1 MKVKSIDLG
10 EDEMPVGATV
20 HLSLEELILICSI
33 SGKISPR
40 TMRDSY
46 GDEYIPAMHE
56 LYDGTAN
63 IFNRFYDDGID
74 EALPWNKKILL
85 TLMRTDVKTDL
96 EELDEY
102 LKLHGIK
109 S

>member
-10 EDEMPVGATV
+10 EDEMPTGATV
-20 HLSLEELILICSI
+20 HLTLEELTLICSLM
-33 SGKISPR
+33 GKISPK

-46 GDEYIPAMHE
+46 GDEYIPAQSE
-56 LYDGTAN
+56 LYEGTTN
-63 IFNRFYDDGID
+63 IFNRFYEDGVND
-74 EALPWNKKILL
+74 VVPWGKRVLL
-85 TLMRTDVKTDL
+85 TLMRTDVKTQL